1 MEAVRFPEFIASLEN
16 TKYPFVPTAT
26 LTNGDAGFV
35 EGTFLD
41 AHLYSS
47 ELRGR
52 CYLSEVEVTSDR
64 CILFFGDDVSTKRLQ
79 AELTIPITNDILQ
92 LVDEYGRPAGVIV
105 SEISRLSLLPGW
117 GVGTHRF
124 ERTQTEFCVTCQMPV
139 PMTGVTG
146 LRLESGEILTGRVWL
161 VGEDGVIL
169 RSEIVPR
176 RNGGESVQLRIDV
189 VGNPLFLQQLC
200 TSGDLFAPVNPIR
213 VIRIVQGHYSYDC
226 EPDAQGN
233 FNIQMNDALA
243 ADAALRIRTTEAG
256 IVFSVEGSANA
267 GGL

>member
-26 LTNGDAGFV
+26 LTNGSASFV

-64 CILFFGDDVSTKRLQ
+64 CVLFFGDDISAKRLQ
-79 AELTIPITNDILQ
+79 AELPIPITSDVLQ
-92 LVDEYGRPAGVIV
+92 VVDEYGRPAGVIV
-105 SEISRLSLLPGW
+105 SAAARLSLLPGW
-117 GVGTHRF
+117 GVGTHKF
-124 ERTQTEFCVTCQMPV
+124 ERTQTEFCITCQMPV

-161 VGEDGVIL
+161 VGEDGVML
-169 RSEIVPR
+169 RTELVPL
-176 RNGGESVQLRIDV
+176 RNGGESLQIRIDA

-213 VIRIVQGHYSYDC
+213 SIRVVQGSTSYEC
-226 EPDAQGN
+226 EPDEQGN

-243 ADAALRIRTTEAG
+243 ADAALRIRTTDAG
-256 IVFSVEGSANA
+256 IVFSVEGSVNA
-267 GGL
+267 GGR